1 MDEKRL
7 EAFEKMLRAI
17 QEEYADIIKKM
28 DELKQAGRAKSV
40 THQQLMARKL
50 MCQNMLS
57 MYGIYGLIE
66 E

>member
-7 EAFEKMLRAI
+7 EAFERMLRAI
-17 QEEYADIIKKM
+17 QDEYEDIIKKM

-50 MCQNMLS
+50 MYQNMLS

-66 E
+66 D